1 MHEVHDCLS
10 DEQITVTQEQRDA
23 EHICT
28 DKGGNAR
35 GYYVFP
41 VADTVDQV
49 KRETKVVNDIP
60 KSGELF
66 DNL

>member
-1 MHEVHDCLS
+1 MYQVKDCLS
-10 DEQITVTQEQRDA
+10 DEQITVTQENRDA
-23 EHICT
+23 DKICV

-35 GYYVFP
+35 GYYVFT

-49 KRETKVVNDIP
+49 KRVEKVRN
-60 KSGELF
+60 SGLLF